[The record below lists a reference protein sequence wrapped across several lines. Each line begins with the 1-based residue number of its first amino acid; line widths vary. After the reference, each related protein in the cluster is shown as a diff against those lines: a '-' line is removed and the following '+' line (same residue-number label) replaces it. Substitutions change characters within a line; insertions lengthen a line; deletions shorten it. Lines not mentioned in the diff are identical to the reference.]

1 MGGSANTRQMV
12 WIPLAG
18 GDYEH
23 GSGSDLKPT
32 TIYEYCSE
40 ESTGVDK
47 KLVEICQ
54 RDDM

>member
-1 MGGSANTRQMV
+1 MGGAPNTRQMV

-40 ESTGVDK
+40 ESTRVDE
-47 KLVEICQ
+47 KLVESCQ
-54 RDDM
+54 RHDM